1 MAHPMLPKS
10 ERRGVMAARRP
21 GLMPTTVVVA
31 DDDHDLRSLILLML
45 STTPDLE
52 VVGQAGDGA
61 AALEVVRRTR
71 PDVAIVDIAMPG
83 LDGFE
88 LTRRIKREWP
98 RTTVLVMTSLVEEV
112 YRDTAYQNGADAF
125 LDKRD
130 LPAALVAT
138 IHRTATPRPEPPPR
152 PEA

>member
-1 MAHPMLPKS
+1 
-10 ERRGVMAARRP
+10 
-21 GLMPTTVVVA
+21 MPTTVVVA
-31 DDDHDLRSLILLML
+31 DDDQDLRTLIVLML
-45 STTPDLE
+45 GTTPDLE

-61 AALEVVRRTR
+61 AALEIVRWTR
-71 PDVAIVDIAMPG
+71 PDVALVDIAMPG

-98 RTTVLVMTSLVEEV
+98 RTTVVVMTSLVEAV

-130 LPAALVAT
+130 LSDTLVAT
-138 IHRTATPRPEPPPR
+138 IHRTMPPGPEPPPQL
-152 PEA
+152 EA